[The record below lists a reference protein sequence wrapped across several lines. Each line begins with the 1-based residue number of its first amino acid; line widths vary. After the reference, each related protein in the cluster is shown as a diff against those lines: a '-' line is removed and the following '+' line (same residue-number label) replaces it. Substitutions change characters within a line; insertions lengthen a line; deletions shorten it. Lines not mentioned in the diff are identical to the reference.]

1 MYAEIKKNG
10 WHLVISGTSEVYVNH
25 HSTPAPCPWE
35 QRLFVG
41 RFKYARPGTNAR
53 SFAKFAAA
61 NFTPAEY
68 LARVAAGETPLAIL
82 KSKGYVSPNER
93 RARRLDAE
101 LVARQYRER
110 TALHAAV
117 VAADTE
123 ARADFAA
130 EREAARWSDRSDFAE

>member
-25 HSTPAPCPWE
+25 HAAPAPCPWE
-35 QRLFVG
+35 QRQFVG

-53 SFAKFAAA
+53 SFASFLAR

-68 LARVAAGETPLAIL
+68 FAALAGSTPLAVL
-82 KSKGYVSPNER
+82 RSKGYVSPNER
-93 RARRLDAE
+93 HARRLDAILAE
-101 LVARQYRER
+101 RQRFTNVDPWAVSI
-110 TALHAAV
+110 TA
-117 VAADTE
+117 E

-130 EREAARWSDRSDFAE
+130 EAEAARWSNRSDAAEG